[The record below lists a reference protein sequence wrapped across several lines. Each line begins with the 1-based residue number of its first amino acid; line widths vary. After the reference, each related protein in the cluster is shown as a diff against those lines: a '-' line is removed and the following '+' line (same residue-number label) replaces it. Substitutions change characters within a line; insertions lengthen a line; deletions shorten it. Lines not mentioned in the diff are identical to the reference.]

1 MAEEDD
7 ELHFLLNQRG
17 TLLGQLQSVA
27 TESLYLSPLVSDDS
41 ESSYEDC
48 EPSNVHIKTEPIEN
62 DTDVKMDDQ
71 INDEEGCQAEE
82 HVEINIKHEI
92 VDDIMEF
99 EEANDIAK
107 NNDGEY
113 DENVGNAEV
122 VTEEIEIEI
131 EKIVNKENETEKGDE
146 AKIDQEDQE
155 VQTEVQ
161 TDVNINPLVKIK
173 EEEVN
178 CSEKLSIERRRKKPK
193 KRISESEQT
202 SKIEARKPIKIKQE
216 PVDSDLELDPSED
229 IIDGVKR
236 ELRPRKLNEP
246 HIYFEPYDG
255 STSEGSDFTDLSD

>member
-48 EPSNVHIKTEPIEN
+48 EPSNVHIKTEPSEN
-62 DTDVKMDDQ
+62 DTSVKMNNL
-71 INDEEGCQAEE
+71 INDECQAEE
-82 HVEINIKHEI
+82 RIEVNIKQEI
-92 VDDIMEF
+92 IDEKMDF
-99 EEANDIAK
+99 EEAND
-107 NNDGEY
+107 NNKGVEY
-113 DENVGNAEV
+113 VENVINEEV
-122 VTEEIEIEI
+122 HTEEIDMTSREENQI
-131 EKIVNKENETEKGDE
+131 EKDKEG
-146 AKIDQEDQE
+146 KINQEDLTE
-155 VQTEVQ
+155 LQTNVK
-161 TDVNINPLVKIK
+161 VNPLVQIK
-173 EEEVN
+173 EEESG
-178 CSEKLSIERRRKKPK
+178 CSEKFTIERRRRKSKKHT
-193 KRISESEQT
+193 SESEQT
-202 SKIEARKPIKIKQE
+202 SKIESRKPIKIKQE
-216 PVDSDLELDPSED
+216 PADYDLELDPSED